1 MYKVEIKFVTDG
13 DFSWKFLPVD
23 FDVYCEG
30 EEYCFYGT
38 FESYNSLLTWANEN
52 LPFLIEHVIGN
63 YKTEDVKKSLT
74 KFHNNIKENK
84 LPIYESW
91 DGNYDGTLI
100 MCRKELPS
108 IQINVAVTNE
118 FYKRF
123 YACDYISISDIR
135 TALEKLVEEKEQIRK
150 SRGQ

>member
-13 DFSWKFLPVD
+13 DFGWKFLPVD

-38 FESYNSLLTWANEN
+38 FESYNSLLTWANKN
-52 LPFLIEHVIGN
+52 LPFLIEHVVGD

-74 KFHNNIKENK
+74 KLHNNIKENK
-84 LPIYESW
+84 LPTYESW
-91 DGNYDGTLI
+91 DGNYNGTLI

-108 IQINVAVTNE
+108 IQIAEKNFLLFKSMLLLPMNFTNVSMPVI
-118 FYKRF
+118 
-123 YACDYISISDIR
+123 ISQLAI
-135 TALEKLVEEKEQIRK
+135 LEQP
-150 SRGQ
+150 

>member
-13 DFSWKFLPVD
+13 DFGWKFLPVD

-38 FESYNSLLTWANEN
+38 FESYNSLLTWANKN
-52 LPFLIEHVIGN
+52 LPFLIEHVVGD

-74 KFHNNIKENK
+74 KLHNNIKENK
-84 LPIYESW
+84 LPTYESW

-108 IQINVAVTNE
+108 IQIAEKNFLLFKSMLLLPMNFTNVSMPVI
-118 FYKRF
+118 
-123 YACDYISISDIR
+123 ISQLAI
-135 TALEKLVEEKEQIRK
+135 LEQP
-150 SRGQ
+150 